1 MDTIPPTHEIIVI
14 SLSEFK
20 WFIILLKSSIKEL
33 GIWQLIYISNTF
45 FCSSIALFDISCVVL
60 LICSWY
66 LLKVSAR
73 SFQELFC
80 YHLEIYLFTLSLIL
94 SVVYDMLLDAASV
107 ICWFCCSKYLSLDS
121 LSWLVLSLYYL
132 FWSKTRNFI
141 NPWMILRWIIFT
153 ICILLVVI

>member
-1 MDTIPPTHEIIVI
+1 MDTIPPTHEIVVI

-20 WFIILLKSSIKEL
+20 WFIIILKSSIKEL
-33 GIWQLIYISNTF
+33 GIWQLIYLKHI
-45 FCSSIALFDISCVVL
+45 FCSSITLFDISCVVL

-66 LLKVSAR
+66 FLKVSA
-73 SFQELFC
+73 LFSRT
-80 YHLEIYLFTLSLIL
+80 LLLSSWNLFTLSLIL
-94 SVVYDMLLDAASV
+94 SVVYDMLDAASV

>member
-1 MDTIPPTHEIIVI
+1 
-14 SLSEFK
+14 LSEFK
-20 WFIILLKSSIKEL
+20 WFIIILKSSIKEL

-66 LLKVSAR
+66 FLKVSA
-73 SFQELFC
+73 LFSRP
-80 YHLEIYLFTLSLIL
+80 LLLSSWNLFTLSLIL

>member
-1 MDTIPPTHEIIVI
+1 MDTIPPTHEIVVI

-20 WFIILLKSSIKEL
+20 WFIIILKALSKN
-33 GIWQLIYISNTF
+33 WAYDNWYILNTF

-66 LLKVSAR
+66 FLKVSA
-73 SFQELFC
+73 LFSRT
-80 YHLEIYLFTLSLIL
+80 LLLSSWNLFTLSLIL
-94 SVVYDMLLDAASV
+94 SVVYDMLDAASV